1 VTAAALTERR
11 RRLDAAFLL
20 TPALASVIVVL
31 VLPLLL
37 LLRYSFNHFEPGQ
50 FMVEATTAE
59 NYVKFFA
66 DPYYRKVML
75 VTVGVATVS
84 TLLCLLLGY
93 PAAYLLARSKWRH
106 KSLLVVLVVLPLFI
120 GNAVRAAGW
129 IVVFGHQGFLNAA
142 LLGLGILR
150 EPLEIM
156 YTPLAVIIGITGFN
170 LPFMVLTLQSVI
182 EGIDRSLEEAALG
195 LGAGPL
201 RSFWRVTLPLS
212 LPGIGAGTILCF
224 ILAMNAYATPVLL
237 GGPRFQMMAP
247 VVYNQISGQ
256 ANWPL
261 GSALAFVLMAVTL
274 VLTGVANALLRQRNR
289 AGRGLSSIRAS

>member
-1 VTAAALTERR
+1 MTSALAVHRA
-11 RRLDAAFLL
+11 RLDAAFFL
-20 TPALASVIVVL
+20 TPALATVMVVL

-50 FMVEATTAE
+50 FMVEAATPE
-59 NYVKFFA
+59 NYVKFFT

-75 VTVGVATVS
+75 VTVGVAAIS
-84 TLLCLLLGY
+84 TLFCLLLGY
-93 PAAYLLARSKWRH
+93 PAAYLLARSKWRY
-106 KSLLVVLVVLPLFI
+106 KSLLVVLVVMPLFV

-142 LLGLGILR
+142 LLWLGILR
-150 EPLEIM
+150 DPLDIM

-201 RSFWRVTLPLS
+201 RSFRRITFPLS

-247 VVYNQISGQ
+247 VIYDQISGQ

-274 VLTGVANALLRQRNR
+274 ILTGAAGALLRHGSA
-289 AGRGLSSIRAS
+289 AGRRSSSVRAE

>member
-1 VTAAALTERR
+1 MTALTSSSPRRRHDAAAL
-11 RRLDAAFLL
+11 LA
-20 TPALASVIVVL
+20 PAMASVVLVL
-31 VLPLLL
+31 VLPLVLL
-37 LLRYSFNHFEPGQ
+37 FRYSFNHFEPGQ
-50 FMVEATTAE
+50 FMVEAATPE

-75 VTVGVATVS
+75 VTVGVAAIS
-84 TLLCLLLGY
+84 TLLCLVLGY

-106 KSLLVVLVVLPLFI
+106 KSLLVMLVVMPLFV

-129 IVVFGHQGFLNAA
+129 IVVFGHEGFLNAA
-142 LLGLGILR
+142 LLWLGLIR
-150 EPLEIM
+150 DPLDIM

-182 EGIDRSLEEAALG
+182 EGIDEALEEAALG
-195 LGAGPL
+195 MGAGPL
-201 RSFWRVTLPLS
+201 RTFRRVTLPLS
-212 LPGIGAGTILCF
+212 LPGIIAGTILCF

-247 VVYNQISGQ
+247 IVYDQISNQ

-261 GSALAFVLMAVTL
+261 GSALAFILMAATL
-274 VLTGVANALLRQRNR
+274 ILTGAANALLRRRLR
-289 AGRGLSSIRAS
+289 A

>member
-1 VTAAALTERR
+1 MEKRISARR
-11 RRLDAAFLL
+11 PRLDAAFLL
-20 TPALASVIVVL
+20 APATASVLLVL

-37 LLRYSFNHFEPGQ
+37 LFRYSFNHFEPGQ
-50 FMVEATTAE
+50 FMVEALTAE

-75 VTVGVATVS
+75 VTVGVAVLSTV
-84 TLLCLLLGY
+84 LCLVMGY
-93 PAAYLLARSKWRH
+93 PAAYLLARSKSRY
-106 KSLLVVLVVLPLFI
+106 KSFLITMVVMPLFV

-129 IVVFGHQGFLNAA
+129 IVVFGHNGVLNAG
-142 LLGLGILR
+142 LLWLGILTH
-150 EPLEIM
+150 PLEIM

-182 EGIDRSLEEAALG
+182 EGIDETLEEAALG
-195 LGAGPL
+195 MGAGPFRTFL
-201 RSFWRVTLPLS
+201 RVTLPLS
-212 LPGIGAGTILCF
+212 LPGIIAGTILCF

-247 VVYNQISGQ
+247 VVYDQISGQ

-261 GSALAFVLMAVTL
+261 GSALAFVLMAATL
-274 VLTGVANALLRQRNR
+274 ILTVASNALLRRR
-289 AGRGLSSIRAS
+289 TRSR

>member
-1 VTAAALTERR
+1 MTAAALSERR

-50 FMVEATTAE
+50 FMVEAATVE

-93 PAAYLLARSKWRH
+93 PAAYLLARSQWRR
-106 KSLLVVLVVLPLFI
+106 KSLLVVLVVLPLFV

-195 LGAGPL
+195 LGASPL

-247 VVYNQISGQ
+247 VVYNEISGQ

-261 GSALAFVLMAVTL
+261 GSALAFALMAVTL
-274 VLTGVANALLRQRNR
+274 ILTGVANALLRQRNR
-289 AGRGLSSIRAS
+289 AGRA

>member
-1 VTAAALTERR
+1 VTGAAASERR
-11 RRLDAAFLL
+11 RRFDAAFLL
-20 TPALASVIVVL
+20 TPALASVTLVL

-50 FMVEATTAE
+50 FMVEAATVE
-59 NYVKFFA
+59 NYVKFFV

-84 TLLCLLLGY
+84 TVLCLLLGY

-106 KSLLVVLVVLPLFI
+106 KSLLVVLVVLPLFV

-150 EPLEIM
+150 EPLEIV

-201 RSFWRVTLPLS
+201 RGFWRVTLPLS

-247 VVYNQISGQ
+247 VVYDQISGQ

-274 VLTGVANALLRQRNR
+274 ILTGVANALLRQRNR
-289 AGRGLSSIRAS
+289 AGGA

>member
-1 VTAAALTERR
+1 VTAAALSERR

-20 TPALASVIVVL
+20 TPALVSVIVVL

-50 FMVEATTAE
+50 FMVEAATVE

-93 PAAYLLARSKWRH
+93 PAAYLLARSQWRH
-106 KSLLVVLVVLPLFI
+106 KSLLVVLVVLPLFV

-129 IVVFGHQGFLNAA
+129 IVVFGHQGVLNAA
-142 LLGLGILR
+142 LLGFGILS

-201 RSFWRVTLPLS
+201 RSFWRVTFPLS

-274 VLTGVANALLRQRNR
+274 ILTGVANTLLRQRNR
-289 AGRGLSSIRAS
+289 SGDA

>member
-1 VTAAALTERR
+1 VTAAASTEHR

-20 TPALASVIVVL
+20 TPALASVTLVL

-50 FMVEATTAE
+50 FMVEAATVE

-66 DPYYRKVML
+66 DPYYRKVMV
-75 VTVGVATVS
+75 VTVSVATIS
-84 TLLCLLLGY
+84 TVLCLLLGY

-106 KSLLVVLVVLPLFI
+106 KSLLVVLVVLPLFV

-156 YTPLAVIIGITGFN
+156 YTPLAVVIGITGFN

-201 RSFWRVTLPLS
+201 RSFWRVTFPLS

-247 VVYNQISGQ
+247 VVYDQISGQ

-274 VLTGVANALLRQRNR
+274 ILTGVANALLRPRNR
-289 AGRGLSSIRAS
+289 AGRA

>member
-1 VTAAALTERR
+1 MTAPAPAERR
-11 RRLDAAFLL
+11 RRLDATFLL
-20 TPALASVIVVL
+20 TPALASVVVVL

-50 FMVEATTAE
+50 FMVEAATVE

-75 VTVGVATVS
+75 VTVGVATIS
-84 TLLCLLLGY
+84 TVLCLLLGY

-106 KSLLVVLVVLPLFI
+106 KSLLVVLVVLPLFV

-142 LLGLGILR
+142 LLALGVLR

-247 VVYNQISGQ
+247 VVYDQISGQ

-274 VLTGVANALLRQRNR
+274 ILTGVANAILRQRNR
-289 AGRGLSSIRAS
+289 GGRA

>member
-1 VTAAALTERR
+1 MPRR
-11 RRLDAAFLL
+11 QRLDATFLL
-20 TPALASVIVVL
+20 TPAVATVIVVL
-31 VLPLLL
+31 MLPLLL
-37 LLRYSFNHFEPGQ
+37 LLRFSFNHFEPGQ
-50 FMVEATTAE
+50 FMVEAATLE
-59 NYVKFFA
+59 NYIKVFT
-66 DPYYRKVML
+66 DSYYRKVML
-75 VTVGVATVS
+75 VTLGVATIS

-93 PAAYLLARSKWRH
+93 PAAYLLARSQWRY
-106 KSLLVVLVVLPLFI
+106 KSLLVVLVVLPLFV

-129 IVVFGHQGFLNAA
+129 IVVFGHQGVLNAV
-142 LLGLGILR
+142 LLWLGLLR
-150 EPLEIM
+150 DPLEIM

-182 EGIDRSLEEAALG
+182 EGIDQSLEEAALG

-201 RSFWRVTLPLS
+201 RGFWRVTLPLS
-212 LPGIGAGTILCF
+212 LPGILAGTILCF

-247 VVYNQISGQ
+247 VVYDQISGQ

-274 VLTGVANALLRQRNR
+274 ILTGIANALVR
-289 AGRGLSSIRAS
+289 RGNSAERRPSSARSE

>member
-1 VTAAALTERR
+1 MRRVMATARR
-11 RRLDAAFLL
+11 PRLDAAFLL
-20 TPALASVIVVL
+20 TPALATVILVL

-50 FMVEATTAE
+50 FMIEAATLE

-75 VTVGVATVS
+75 VTVGVATIS
-84 TLLCLLLGY
+84 TLLCLVLGY
-93 PAAYLLARSKWRH
+93 PAAYLLARSKWRY
-106 KSLLVVLVVLPLFI
+106 KSLLVVLVVMPLFV

-142 LLGLGILR
+142 LLWLGILR
-150 EPLEIM
+150 DPLDIM
-156 YTPLAVIIGITGFN
+156 YTPLAVVIGITGFN

-182 EGIDRSLEEAALG
+182 EGIDESLEEAALG

-201 RSFWRVTLPLS
+201 RSFRRVTLPLS
-212 LPGIGAGTILCF
+212 LPGVAAGTILCF

-247 VVYNQISGQ
+247 FVYDQISGQ

-261 GSALAFVLMAVTL
+261 GSALAFVLVAVTL
-274 VLTGVANALLRQRNR
+274 ILTGVANALLR
-289 AGRGLSSIRAS
+289 RGSSARRQTAVAE

>member
-1 VTAAALTERR
+1 LDVPPRQ
-11 RRLDAAFLL
+11 RLDAAFLL
-20 TPALASVIVVL
+20 TPALATVILVL
-31 VLPLLL
+31 VMPLLL

-50 FMVEATTAE
+50 FMVEAVTVE

-75 VTVGVATVS
+75 VTVAVAAIS
-84 TLLCLLLGY
+84 TLFCLLLGY
-93 PAAYLLARSKWRH
+93 PVAYRLARSRWRH
-106 KSLLVVLVVLPLFI
+106 KSFLVMLVVMPLFV

-129 IVVFGHQGFLNAA
+129 IVVFGHQGFFNAA
-142 LLGLGILR
+142 LLWLGVLSD
-150 EPLEIM
+150 PLDIM
-156 YTPLAVIIGITGFN
+156 YTPLAVVVGITGFN

-182 EGIDRSLEEAALG
+182 EGIDERLEEAALG
-195 LGAGPL
+195 LGASPL
-201 RSFWRVTLPLS
+201 RSFRRVTLPLS
-212 LPGIGAGTILCF
+212 LPGIGAGCILCF

-247 VVYNQISGQ
+247 VVYDQISGQ

-274 VLTGVANALLRQRNR
+274 LLTGAANAFLHRETKPAHRPIEADR
-289 AGRGLSSIRAS
+289 

>member
-1 VTAAALTERR
+1 VTAPAPAERR
-11 RRLDAAFLL
+11 RRLDATFLL
-20 TPALASVIVVL
+20 TPALASVVVVL

-50 FMVEATTAE
+50 FMVEAATVE

-75 VTVGVATVS
+75 VTVGVATIS
-84 TLLCLLLGY
+84 TVLCLLLGY

-106 KSLLVVLVVLPLFI
+106 KSLLVVLVVLPLFV

-142 LLGLGILR
+142 LLALGVLR

-247 VVYNQISGQ
+247 VVYDQISGQ

-274 VLTGVANALLRQRNR
+274 ILTGVANAILRQRNR
-289 AGRGLSSIRAS
+289 GGRA